1 MLRSMPRA
9 SVGRLVFAELDR
21 LTAWTLIGTGF
32 VCIGIARAQLAAV
45 RFTIDQIAYFT
56 SGLGAGFF
64 LLILGLALLISAD
77 LQDEKFKVDR
87 LRERVGSG
95 KGSATSAALRLG
107 HPLRNP
113 AVLIGLTGAVALV
126 TLGWWR
132 ASSGASV
139 DDALAGPLF
148 ATAGLL
154 LSAGAVGVALRRER
168 RQLGQWRRV
177 LLEPFEEDD
186 RATTAGAIAKDHPDG
201 EWTLPGARR
210 SHRRACQALAFPDAQ
225 PVPLPPGAE
234 PLEPCLLCHTEDMTD
249 E

>member
-1 MLRSMPRA
+1 
-9 SVGRLVFAELDR
+9 LVFAEFDR

-32 VCIGIARAQLAAV
+32 VCIGIARAQLAAA

-56 SGLGAGFF
+56 SGFGSGFF

-87 LRERVGSG
+87 LHERVAPG
-95 KGSATSAALRLG
+95 KSSEDSAALRPG
-107 HPLRNP
+107 RHPLRGP
-113 AVLIGLTGAVALV
+113 AILIGLAGAAALV

-139 DDALAGPLF
+139 DEALAGPLF

-154 LSAGAVGVALRRER
+154 LSAGAVCVALRRES

-186 RATTAGAIAKDHPDG
+186 RATTAAAIATDHDG

-225 PVPLPPGAE
+225 PVWLPPGAE
-234 PLEPCLLCHTEDMTD
+234 SLEPCLLCHTEATAD